1 MKRLI
6 ILAVDDD
13 KLNRELVMAAFQED
27 QHVVYGA
34 ASLGESHVLLQRLTP
49 DIIILDRGLP
59 DGDGLQFCL
68 NLKKDPLFRGIPVI
82 MLTGR
87 AEIPDKILGLRYGAD
102 DYLAKPFDMEE
113 LRARVGAL
121 ARRAYGGQTPELTL
135 CGITMDLRGRTVTV
149 KNEPLELTNKEFALL
164 RAFMESPGTV
174 LTRES
179 LLATVWNSS
188 EPASYKVVDVTVMN
202 LRRKLGAGESLIRS
216 VRSLGYMFTATEAA
230 PGQNG

>member
-59 DGDGLQFCL
+59 DGDGLQLCL
-68 NLKKDPLFRGIPVI
+68 NLKKDPLFKGIPVI
-82 MLTGR
+82 MLTGK
-87 AEIPDKILGLRYGAD
+87 AEIPDKVLGLRYGAD

-113 LRARVGAL
+113 LRARVDAL
-121 ARRAYGGQTPELTL
+121 ARRAYGSQTPELAL
-135 CGITMDLRGRTVTV
+135 GGITMDLRGRTVTV

-164 RAFMESPGTV
+164 RAFMESPGAV

-188 EPASYKVVDVTVMN
+188 EPANYKVVDVTVMN

-216 VRSLGYMFTATEAA
+216 VRSLGYIFTAAEAA
-230 PGQNG
+230 PGRNG